1 MATSAGDAA
10 LAAAATALLQA
21 RRAGRVNAN
30 DEQAVLNLARYRVS
44 PAAAAAAARDC
55 ALAGLTGAEP
65 FASLAAA
72 VSRRGDD
79 EATFETS
86 DGRNYVLSVTD
97 TAPARA
103 QCGLAALRL
112 PHQTWRRLG
121 GKVKFSD
128 DAALSELWD
137 YSKKRKKV
145 LQAPND
151 RGGFAWPPV
160 FEDPSRPLVIDAGCG
175 FGALAVNLAKTRP
188 HVNVLAVDRAAH
200 CLLYGSGLAHRLVM
214 TGCLH
219 FACASADEALHW
231 ARHCYS
237 APLRAILFMFP
248 TPPALDDRSKNA
260 QLPQKQSA
268 CLMNAATLK
277 LAARAGSKGTCVL
290 VASNVEDV
298 AVRTRDLFEQLP
310 EYRVARAAECGIA
323 CPRLSMDDPSLRT
336 QRWVAAGGARAV
348 GADFLAASPL
358 PSRTETEG
366 RYESEGRAVY
376 RVAGVVL

>member
-1 MATSAGDAA
+1 M
-10 LAAAATALLQA
+10 
-21 RRAGRVNAN
+21 
-30 DEQAVLNLARYRVS
+30 
-44 PAAAAAAARDC
+44 
-55 ALAGLTGAEP
+55 
-65 FASLAAA
+65 
-72 VSRRGDD
+72 SRRGDD

-200 CLLYGSGLAHRLVM
+200 CLLYGSGLADRLEM
-214 TGCLH
+214 TGRLR
-219 FACASADEALHW
+219 FACAPRAPAAVPGRRWLCDDVLLGHGSRGAAARRGGGCRSRPSPRRSSRSVRSRSSRRYRASWRWSRKSTAD
-231 ARHCYS
+231 RR
-237 APLRAILFMFP
+237 RA
-248 TPPALDDRSKNA
+248 ASRCGRKNA
-260 QLPQKQSA
+260 A
-268 CLMNAATLK
+268 
-277 LAARAGSKGTCVL
+277 
-290 VASNVEDV
+290 
-298 AVRTRDLFEQLP
+298 
-310 EYRVARAAECGIA
+310 
-323 CPRLSMDDPSLRT
+323 
-336 QRWVAAGGARAV
+336 
-348 GADFLAASPL
+348 
-358 PSRTETEG
+358 
-366 RYESEGRAVY
+366 
-376 RVAGVVL
+376 